1 MTLKTEAPIPNANA
15 PLPLGYEP
23 GRRINPWLFV
33 PVLYVMQAMPVTVVQ
48 EMFSVTW
55 KDLNVANPLIVSWAA
70 ILGLPWTLKLFWSPL
85 VDLNSTKRRW
95 TVAMQV
101 LISVS
106 FLTLIW
112 AVMLPQYSTGGPQI
126 GFHITLGLLLLIGCF
141 SSTHDIACDGLYI
154 ISLTRSQQ
162 AAWVGVQGTAY
173 KLGRLL
179 CVGGLVYLAG
189 KFEQAGTP
197 ISRSWAIIFG
207 IAAIVYGIGA
217 VWNFFFLPRPESDKP
232 AVESA
237 PGENKRDI
245 VRTIT
250 VVAIGICLYF
260 VFAAS
265 IRILGDWIYNAINAS
280 RVTPI
285 LPDWTQGTK
294 PEAITFLGIPLG
306 EHMPV
311 MRQYLIWLTSVVIL
325 APLIV
330 AARMQLR
337 GTPMARA
344 FSTYVNQRRFW
355 AILLFVML
363 YRFGEAM
370 VTRTLPLFLKDG
382 IAKGG
387 LGISTADVGL
397 IVGGAGVF
405 GIIFGGILGGLVV
418 SKLGLRRSFWPLAIA
433 MHLPNILYLIIALKY
448 GPSPDPHHWQN
459 LVIKDW
465 PLYVAAF
472 VHEFGY
478 GFGFAAYFVFLM
490 DVAQRA
496 NFKTAHYAFGTGLG
510 ALCGVFAGIVS
521 AILLASFQG
530 STTYVYFFIA
540 VCILTVPGM
549 LTLLFIPL
557 DEQRTVPS
565 ASGASAGH

>member
-1 MTLKTEAPIPNANA
+1 LTLKSEAPIPNATA
-15 PLPLGYEP
+15 PLPLEHDATT
-23 GRRINPWLFV
+23 RRINPWLFV

-48 EMFSVTW
+48 ELFSVTW

-95 TVAMQV
+95 TITMQA
-101 LISVS
+101 LITLA
-106 FLTLIW
+106 FLALIW
-112 AVMLPQYSTGGPQI
+112 SVLLPQYSTSGPQI
-126 GFHITLGLLLLIGCF
+126 GFHITLALLLLMGCF

-179 CVGGLVYLAG
+179 CVGGLVFLAG

-197 ISRSWAIIFG
+197 IAKSWAIIL
-207 IAAIVYGIGA
+207 AIGAVVYGVGA
-217 VWNFFFLPRPESDKP
+217 VWNFFFLPKPSSDKP
-232 AVESA
+232 AMESA

-245 VRTIT
+245 YRTIT
-250 VVAIGICLYF
+250 VVAIGVCFYF
-260 VFAAS
+260 IFASS
-265 IRILGDWIYNAINAS
+265 IRICGDWIYRAINAD
-280 RVTPI
+280 RITPI
-285 LPDWTQGTK
+285 LADWSQGA
-294 PEAITFLGIPLG
+294 AI
-306 EHMPV
+306 EK
-311 MRQYLIWLTSVVIL
+311 QYLIWILSIAVII
-325 APLIV
+325 PLFI
-330 AARMQLR
+330 AARRQLR
-337 GTPMARA
+337 GTPMAKA
-344 FSTYVNQRRFW
+344 FSSYVGLNRFW

-370 VTRTLPLFLKDG
+370 VTRTLPLFLKDLPG
-382 IAKGG
+382 TKGG

-397 IVGGAGVF
+397 IIGGAGVF
-405 GIIFGGILGGLVV
+405 GIIFGGILGGIVV
-418 SKLGLRRSFWPLAIA
+418 SRLGLRRSFWPLAIA
-433 MHLPNILYLIIALKY
+433 MHIPNLLYLLIAWKY
-448 GPSPDPHHWQN
+448 SPSPDPHHWQN
-459 LVIKDW
+459 MVVTDW

-490 DVAQRA
+490 DVAQRG

-510 ALCGVFAGIVS
+510 ALCTVFAGIVS
-521 AILLASFQG
+521 AILLASFTG
-530 STTYVYFFIA
+530 TTTYVHFFIA

-557 DEQRTVPS
+557 SDS
-565 ASGASAGH
+565 AGDALKASA

>member
-1 MTLKTEAPIPNANA
+1 LTLKTEAPIPNTDA
-15 PLPLGYEP
+15 PLPLGHGSNP
-23 GRRINPWLFV
+23 RINPWLFV

-85 VDLNSTKRRW
+85 VDLNSTTRRW

-101 LISVS
+101 LIAVS
-106 FLTLIW
+106 FLGLIW
-112 AVMLPQYSTGGPQI
+112 AVMLPQYGANGPQF
-126 GFHITLGLLLLIGCF
+126 GFHITLALLLLIGCF

-154 ISLTRSQQ
+154 LSLTRPQQ

-189 KFEQAGTP
+189 KIEQGGTAVA
-197 ISRSWAIIFG
+197 RSWAIIFG
-207 IAAIVYGIGA
+207 IGAVLYGGGA
-217 VWNFFFLPRPESDKP
+217 VWNFFFLPRPASDKP
-232 AVESA
+232 AVEAA

-245 VRTIT
+245 FRTIT
-250 VVAIGICLYF
+250 VVAIGVCLYF
-260 VFAAS
+260 VFASS
-265 IRILGDWIYNAINAS
+265 IRILGDWIYNLINAN
-280 RVTPI
+280 RATPI
-285 LPDWTQGTK
+285 LTDWTQGTK
-294 PEAITFLGIPLG
+294 PEPVTIVGIPLG
-306 EHMPV
+306 EHLPV
-311 MRQYLIWLTSVVIL
+311 VKQYAIWIL
-325 APLIV
+325 SIAILLPLIA
-330 AARMQLR
+330 AARRQLK
-337 GTPMARA
+337 GTPMAQA
-344 FSTYVNQRRFW
+344 FGTYVNQRGFW
-355 AILLFVML
+355 AILMFVML

-370 VTRTLPLFLKDG
+370 VTRTLPLFLKDPL
-382 IAKGG
+382 AKGG
-387 LGISTADVGL
+387 LGISTANVGL

-405 GIIFGGILGGLVV
+405 GIIFGGILGGIVV
-418 SKLGLRRSFWPLAIA
+418 SRMGLRRSFWPLAIC
-433 MHLPNILYLIIALKY
+433 MHLPNILYLLIAAKY
-448 GPSPDPHHWQN
+448 GPSADPHHWQN
-459 LVIKDW
+459 IVVTDW

-490 DVAQRA
+490 DVAQRG

-521 AILLASFQG
+521 AILLASFHG
-530 STTYVYFFIA
+530 SITYVSFFIA

-557 DEQRTVPS
+557 DDQRTLPT
-565 ASGASAGH
+565 ATAGH